1 VNRHLFRVAL
11 PPPSAT
17 PERVPGNVAALVA
30 CIAAAAAAATAVV
43 AVPAAQAIGDSPVAF
58 LAFVATTFGLQLAS
72 VEVYGRGTYSFA
84 GSGMLATGFAFGPG
98 PAMITG
104 LAMGLVNGARRRAK
118 AHRIVFDMA
127 QWALAA
133 GAGALV
139 FRGLGAEHFGSVLRM
154 GPAFLA
160 AVVFLAINVGLL
172 SLAMGFSEGEH
183 PLAIWRER
191 LQWVTPYGIA
201 AGPLGAAL
209 VIAYDKI
216 GSIGLLVFAL
226 PPAFMMV
233 SVRQYLAKTRA
244 SVEEVRQANA
254 ELEAANAELATR
266 NADLRDLFEFAAGLT
281 ARTRDAHGVAS
292 YAQDALERLV
302 GSPAHVSVGAV
313 DDEDGLVLSAGGRV
327 VGHLQL
333 AGGDEARWDRLREAI
348 MPQLATAL
356 ESATLVEEL
365 RRTHLETIAALSRS
379 MEAKDFYTGG
389 HTERVSTIAVALAK
403 HLGYTGENLDAIEI
417 GALLHDIGKIGIPER
432 ILHKPGPLDD
442 EEWTVMKQHPVISE
456 FILAGVNLPR
466 IVLQIARN
474 SHERIDGR
482 GYPDGLAGDDIP
494 LPARIVLVADAWDAL
509 TSDRPYRRARDAA
522 AALDELLVH
531 SGTQFCPQVV
541 AAMERLYREE
551 PLLLGAAG
559 RLAVVA

>member
-1 VNRHLFRVAL
+1 MT
-11 PPPSAT
+11 PPPGPT

-30 CIAAAAAAATAVV
+30 CIAAAAAAVTAVT
-43 AVPAAQAIGDSPVAF
+43 AASAAHEIANRPVAF
-58 LAFVATTFGLQLAS
+58 VAFVATTFGLQLAA

-84 GSGMLATGFAFGPG
+84 GSGMLATGFAFGVG
-98 PAMITG
+98 PAMLTG
-104 LAMGLVNGARRRAK
+104 FLMGAANGVRRRAK
-118 AHRIVFDMA
+118 AHRAVFDMT
-127 QWALAA
+127 QWGLAA
-133 GAGALV
+133 GMGTLV
-139 FRGLGAEHFGSVLRM
+139 FRLLHGQRLGTVISI

-160 AVVFLAINVGLL
+160 AVVFLLINVVLL
-172 SLAMGFSEGEH
+172 SLAMGFSEGEQ

-191 LQWVTPYGIA
+191 LQWMTPYGLA
-201 AGPLGAAL
+201 SGPLGAAL
-209 VIAYDKI
+209 MIAYDKV

-254 ELEAANAELATR
+254 ELEAANSELAVR
-266 NADLRDLFEFAAGLT
+266 NADLRDLFDFAAGLT
-281 ARTRDAHGVAS
+281 ARARDAHSLAE
-292 YAQDALERLV
+292 YAQTSLERLV
-302 GSPAHVSVGAV
+302 GSQTLVQVG
-313 DDEDGLVLSAGGRV
+313 DDHQDGLVLSSGGRV
-327 VGHLQL
+327 VGQLEL
-333 AGGDEARWDRLREAI
+333 AGGDEARWERLRDAI
-348 MPQLATAL
+348 MPQLAIAL

-389 HTERVSTIAVALAK
+389 HTERVSTVAVALAK
-403 HLGYTGENLDAIEI
+403 RLGYTGEDLDAIEI

-442 EEWTVMKQHPVISE
+442 EEWTVVKQHPVISE
-456 FILAGVNLPR
+456 FILSGVKLPR

-474 SHERIDGR
+474 SHERMDGR
-482 GYPDGLAGDDIP
+482 GYPDGLVGDDIP

-522 AALDELLVH
+522 SALDELLVH

-551 PLLLGAAG
+551 PAILGG
-559 RLAVVA
+559 TSRLAVVA

>member
-1 VNRHLFRVAL
+1 VNTRIFKAVA
-11 PPPSAT
+11 PPSSAA

-30 CIAAAAAAATAVV
+30 CIAAAAAAATAVTAAS
-43 AVPAAQAIGDSPVAF
+43 AVHEIGDRPLAF

-84 GSGMLATGFAFGPG
+84 GSGMLATGFAFGAG
-98 PAMITG
+98 PAMLTG
-104 LAMGLVNGARRRAK
+104 LVMGLANGARRRAK

-127 QWALAA
+127 QWTLAA
-133 GAGALV
+133 GTGTLV
-139 FRGLGAEHFGSVLRM
+139 FRSLGGEHISTVFRM

-160 AVVFLAINVGLL
+160 AAVFLTINVGLL
-172 SLAMGFSEGEH
+172 SVAMGFSEGEQ
-183 PLAIWRER
+183 PLAIWHER
-191 LQWVTPYGIA
+191 LRWMTPYGIA
-201 AGPLGAAL
+201 SGPLGAAL
-209 VIAYDKI
+209 VVAFDKI
-216 GSIGLLVFAL
+216 GWVGLLVFAL
-226 PPAFMMV
+226 PPAFMML
-233 SVRQYLAKTRA
+233 SVRQYIAKTRA

-254 ELEAANAELATR
+254 ELEAANAELGSR

-281 ARTRDAHGVAS
+281 SLRQDAHGLAV
-292 YAQDALERLV
+292 YAERALERLV
-302 GSPAHVSVGAV
+302 GSQATVSVGPDGGA
-313 DDEDGLVLSAGGRV
+313 DGLVLSAGGRV
-327 VGHLQL
+327 VGHLHL
-333 AGGDEARWDRLREAI
+333 AGGDDPRWERLRDAI

-356 ESATLVEEL
+356 ESATLVEEV

-379 MEAKDFYTGG
+379 MEAKDYYTGG
-389 HTERVSTIAVALAK
+389 HIERVSTIAVALAK
-403 HLGYTGENLDAIEI
+403 RLGYGGEDLDAIEI

-442 EEWTVMKQHPVISE
+442 EEWAVMKQHPVISE
-456 FILAGVNLPR
+456 FILAGVKLPR

-482 GYPDGLAGDDIP
+482 GYPDELAGDEIP
-494 LPARIVLVADAWDAL
+494 MPARIVLVADAWDAL

-551 PLLLGAAG
+551 PALLGAPG
-559 RLAVVA
+559 RLAIVA